1 MKHVPPPEGE
11 PLRGLDNLAMA
22 VPPQWGEAV
31 LRLAK
36 ATERVAAK
44 LDELPI
50 ATAGVDYVP
59 RVRELAKSLID
70 FLDGLEDTDQ
80 DTACDDDACDDN
92 ELDGPENAED
102 EESEPDEPSLGS
114 RTSSEWSN
122 QETWGT
128 QPFEMRTVAGT
139 DLEDE
144 HDGAELENEGGDGA
158 KEDDE
163 PSLGWTIDG
172 VAGDQSGQDRELQDH
187 ATVVPEVN
195 RPKLPNTIEVTHR
208 GYACRSV
215 IRNLTDDQKEALA
228 ERMDRFGKVSLE

>member
-1 MKHVPPPEGE
+1 
-11 PLRGLDNLAMA
+11 MA
-22 VPPQWGEAV
+22 VPPRWGEAV

-50 ATAGVDYVP
+50 ATADVQYIP
-59 RVRELAKSLID
+59 KARELAKSLID

-80 DTACDDDACDDN
+80 DTACDDAACDDN
-92 ELDGPENAED
+92 ELDGPENEED

-122 QETWGT
+122 QATWGT
-128 QPFEMRTVAGT
+128 QPLEMRTVAGV

-144 HDGAELENEGGDGA
+144 HDGAEPENEGGDGA

-172 VAGDQSGQDRELQDH
+172 VAGDRSGEDRELQDH
-187 ATVVPEVN
+187 ATVVPKAN
-195 RPKLPNTIEVTHR
+195 GPKLPNTIDVTQR
-208 GYACRSV
+208 GYAGRTV
-215 IRNLTDDQKEALA
+215 IRNLTDDQKEAVA
-228 ERMDRFGKVSLE
+228 ERMDRYGKISLE